1 MPNPNPPPNGENT
14 YLTFSAQVEN
24 FPNVNVRESMSVAKI
39 TLHRTNLALSVLKK
53 RGNCQEAVTRLE
65 GVKERLEKVWIPELE
80 KREKSWLC
88 EEKEAPDSG
97 MFTWLYGTLP
107 FSGEEL
113 AYDASVTETTLDDTL
128 SSNGRSTAFTPEYLA
143 PDYYLYQ
150 CFPNEYDAEDESW
163 TSQDL
168 QEATNYSTAFP
179 DNLWHFNLFP
189 GECKDPE
196 AGTTQ
201 TKPSAST
208 KSSALPIVLG
218 VGVGALALVM
228 LMRK

>member
-14 YLTFSAQVEN
+14 YLSFSAMMKSW
-24 FPNVNVRESMSVAKI
+24 PNVNVREGISLAKI

-53 RGNCQEAVTRLE
+53 RGGCQEAVTRLE
-65 GVKERLEKVWIPELE
+65 GVKERLEEVWIPELE
-80 KREKSWLC
+80 QREKEWLC
-88 EEKEAPDSG
+88 AEKEAPGSG
-97 MFTWLYGTLP
+97 MFTWLSGTLP
-107 FSGEEL
+107 FQGDEL

-128 SSNGRSTAFTPEYLA
+128 SGNGRSTAFTPEYLA

-150 CFPNEYDAEDESW
+150 CFPNEYDADNESW
-163 TSQDL
+163 DSQDL
-168 QEATNYSTAFP
+168 QDATNYFTAFP

-189 GECKDPE
+189 EECKDPE

-201 TKPSAST
+201 TKSPTST